1 MALTTKHAQLLKS
14 NRALLLT
21 FEGFSVT
28 TKLSAVGVALAL
40 ACGGGMKALKGT
52 ASDTVQVC
60 IRNKQTLQCADK
72 TSKPYLMTEY
82 HAQQWKADGIPGE
95 VAFLKPTP
103 ATNPHK
109 ALWMLLSA
117 CSFGV
122 AGVGLRSLQNS
133 ERQLAGYEA
142 IAEKRDLA
150 KGEITARGEL
160 LDDYRGVATAEV
172 HLQADLEAAANDRA
186 VVLKQCEVLGEADI
200 KIAQLDAEEAIF
212 EAEVAGLSDDKKQE
226 YMEFLRN
233 QKTPFLLSGTQTL
246 AGITDPSDKVDDRTA
261 SAIEPEQTDGPT
273 MPKLIWYPSV
283 LIYGAPGS
291 GKSTF
296 AASEIAKRK
305 QAGHRVIVLD
315 PHAAY
320 GAWQGC
326 EVIGGGMDYG
336 AIDTKLA
343 WFASEVAK
351 RYKIV
356 QTQPNPKFEP
366 LTFVCDEFTR
376 WGSKCA
382 NSAEFFEQLVTD
394 IRKVE
399 MFGLI
404 ISHTRTLAGLANAKG
419 FASLRD
425 EALLEIEILG
435 NQDKESGRATP
446 RFEAMV
452 KLPGTPLSDRTLV
465 KLAKHP
471 TPGATEPDAKPNPTE
486 TDTAYLERTYKL
498 EFDLS
503 KPEPENEPSEPTS
516 EPLNQPIDKASSE
529 SEPKFT
535 TLELNRKQA
544 IDLIQKLRNELNQTQ
559 IIERLWD
566 CKKGGSEAWKR
577 AYAQFRDLTNLTG
590 DN

>member
-1 MALTTKHAQLLKS
+1 MALTAKHAQLLKS
-14 NRALLLT
+14 NRALLLS

-40 ACGGGMKALKGT
+40 ACGGGIKALKGT

-160 LDDYRGVATAEV
+160 LEDYRNVAISEV

-212 EAEVAGLSDDKKQE
+212 EAETAGLSEDKKQE

-233 QKTPFLLSGTQTL
+233 QKTPFLLTGTQTL
-246 AGITDPSDKVDDRTA
+246 AGITNPGDKVEDATSA
-261 SAIEPEQTDGPT
+261 AIEPEQTDGPK

-283 LIYGAPGS
+283 LVYGAPGS

-296 AASEIAKRK
+296 AGSEIAKRQ
-305 QAGHRVIVLD
+305 QAGHRIVVLD

-326 EVIGGGMDYG
+326 EVIGGGMDYE
-336 AIDTKLA
+336 AIDAKLA

-356 QTQPNPKFEP
+356 QTQLNPKFQP

-376 WGSKCA
+376 WGTKCA

-435 NQDKESGRATP
+435 NLDEESGRATP

-452 KLPGTPLSDRTLV
+452 KLPGQSLSDRTLV
-465 KLAKHP
+465 KIPRHSTPLANEP
-471 TPGATEPDAKPNPTE
+471 TAEPNPTQ
-486 TDTAYLERTYKL
+486 TDYVEYFNRVYKL

-503 KPEPENEPSEPTS
+503 KPEPVEPTS
-516 EPLNQPIDKASSE
+516 ELLNQPESDTSSN
-529 SEPKFT
+529 SEPRFT
-535 TLELNRKQA
+535 TLELTRKQA
-544 IDLIQKLRNELNQTQ
+544 IDLIQKLRSELNQTQ

-566 CKKGGSEAWKR
+566 CKKGGSDAWKR
-577 AYAQFRDLTNLTG
+577 AYAQFKELTG
-590 DN
+590 E